1 MNSGT
6 GQGAVSRRNRWGRKH
21 CTGGRVGT
29 AGGEQLIEKAVHGEN
44 EVHEEVHGEVLEP
57 RTDGCYACLLR
68 PARRDEQILSLDRSQ
83 TASAPLVPVTTA
95 DNAEQRC
102 CECHEEEGLRVEV
115 VDHEGSASQH
125 RRRYEEVENEGV
137 FAGRLFSSIHKWP

>member
-1 MNSGT
+1 M
-6 GQGAVSRRNRWGRKH
+6 VSRRNRRERKH
-21 CTGGRVGT
+21 CTRGRVGT

-44 EVHEEVHGEVLEP
+44 EVHEEVHEEVLEP
-57 RTDGCYACLLR
+57 RADGCYACLLC
-68 PARRDEQILSLDRSQ
+68 PARRNEQILSLDRSQ

-102 CECHEEEGLRVEV
+102 CCECHEEEELRVEV
-115 VDHEGSASQH
+115 VHHEKSSRQH